1 MWTRLETG
9 PVTRPHQHQSKTESE
24 ARPPRH
30 RDDALPPT
38 GQDQAH
44 IGPHP
49 TFQAGERIWYLD
61 MQPSK
66 LNPGRMEG
74 AWTWPWVVVFK
85 EAPGLYRIS
94 NYNQAAGRTTRT
106 VHVGRLR
113 RSTTGTQEGSARE
126 QKGELPE
133 DLEPEEQRDHCRRN

>member
-1 MWTRLETG
+1 
-9 PVTRPHQHQSKTESE
+9 
-24 ARPPRH
+24 
-30 RDDALPPT
+30 
-38 GQDQAH
+38 
-44 IGPHP
+44 
-49 TFQAGERIWYLD
+49 
-61 MQPSK
+61 
-66 LNPGRMEG
+66 MEG

-133 DLEPEEQRDHCRRN
+133 DPEPEEPLRTEGPLQEELMPEEPLPEEEEEEKTQPTQP